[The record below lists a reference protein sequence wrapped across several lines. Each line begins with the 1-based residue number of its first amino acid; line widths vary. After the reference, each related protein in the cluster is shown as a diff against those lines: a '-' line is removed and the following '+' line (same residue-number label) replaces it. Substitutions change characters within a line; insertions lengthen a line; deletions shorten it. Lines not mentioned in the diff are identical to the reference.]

1 MLSVFS
7 ADLIRGGLDEEGKGK
22 WLFIYPSPSSS
33 QGVYRRLDLL
43 FVFIEKL
50 LLTFLT
56 FSLCFRVLLTNR
68 PPMVFVV

>member
-7 ADLIRGGLDEEGKGK
+7 SDIIRGGLDEEGKGK

-43 FVFIEKL
+43 FVLFEKL
-50 LLTFLT
+50 LLAFLSL
-56 FSLCFRVLLTNR
+56 SLCLWIFLSA
-68 PPMVFVV
+68 